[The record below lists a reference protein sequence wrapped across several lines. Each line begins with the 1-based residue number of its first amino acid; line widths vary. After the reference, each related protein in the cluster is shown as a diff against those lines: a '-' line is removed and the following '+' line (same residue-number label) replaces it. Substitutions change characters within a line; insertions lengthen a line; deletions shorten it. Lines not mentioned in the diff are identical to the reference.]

1 MSNGQH
7 SSMFLCNGESL
18 PDDMDGVPGTAL
30 DYRPQIGNANVRLG
44 LPDFVQSVYH
54 LPDRFLDLL
63 EIAAY
68 VFAGD
73 RLTLRGSK
81 NTVEYHSW
89 ARNLHYVMR
98 VRDHA
103 FWSRSDVQDALRAA
117 LLFMTGDQSYDFT
130 FQPGHS
136 TPPADLFDSEVF
148 QVESADS
155 LSVMLFS
162 GGLDSL
168 AGAVQRLEET
178 NDRVCLVSHQSSQP
192 SIVRTQD
199 SLVKALQ
206 GEYPGRVHHYRFRTN
221 LRRIRAKEETQRTRS
236 FLYGSI
242 AFAIAHT
249 FGRDRVF
256 VYENGITS
264 LNFTRLKVDWMYKV
278 GIYLRVRKACFVE
291 GMSVREAARVFGLHR
306 DTVRKMLEYSVP
318 PGYRRQRPARRP
330 KLDPYKGVM
339 DQILEQDLTSPK
351 KQRHTAKR
359 IYERLRDEHGFPG
372 KYTIVKDYV
381 RERRS
386 HTREMFLPLSRP
398 PGHAQCDY
406 GEARVIIGGVE
417 RKAHYFALDIPHSDG
432 CYVKAYPAE
441 TTESF
446 CDGHVSAFAFLGGVP
461 QSILYDNTTLAV
473 ARILGDGHRQ
483 RTRVFS
489 ELQSHYLFEDR
500 FGRPG
505 KGNDKGKVEGLVGY
519 VHRNFLVPIPSF
531 ESFDALNAHLEQHCL
546 RRFEDRLRGHN
557 ETIEERL
564 ERDLEKLL
572 PLPAVPYDASDKH
585 ATRVSSLSLVRYRT
599 NDYSVP
605 VAYGHRDVLVR
616 GYVHE
621 VVISCGAEVIARHR
635 RSYDRDDFVFDPL
648 HYLPLLEKKTRALD
662 QAAPLVGWELPE
674 EFGVLRR
681 LLESRMGKRGK
692 REFVQVLRLM
702 ENFQPEEVHD
712 AVRDAIR
719 LGAVSFDAVKHLVL
733 CRIEGRPP
741 RLDMELYPYLPR
753 TNVATTSTRDY
764 MALLAGSRS

>member
-7 SSMFLCNGESL
+7 RSMFLCNGESL

-264 LNFTRLKVDWMYKV
+264 LNFTRRDDLLNARASRTTHPQTLGRLAQLFSIIAERPISMETPFLWKTKSDVVDVLIASGFGHLIPSSVSCSHTFKSETNATHCGECFQCIDRRIGAYGAQAEKHDHSGLYANDIIGKTISNAESKTTVVDYLRQAGNFANWNVDYFYRQTLDDLQHLNGWVPNCDDEMVLVGEVWSLCSRHGNQVGQALRRMRDLHESVFAPLAQDSLLKVVSDREF
-278 GIYLRVRKACFVE
+278 LRAPIERLVTSIENRLESALPKSFRSVRPVNEADLNDKIEGLLDTWRDDLQREHPSVPFARAGVVPDFSIERGHLLIEGKYIRGKTTPSRVTE
-291 GMSVREAARVFGLHR
+291 GMAA
-306 DTVRKMLEYSVP
+306 
-318 PGYRRQRPARRP
+318 
-330 KLDPYKGVM
+330 
-339 DQILEQDLTSPK
+339 DLTKYP
-351 KQRHTAKR
+351 QEAHVLFVVYDPDAAIVDRAK
-359 IYERLRDEHGFPG
+359 LKRDF
-372 KYTIVKDYV
+372 
-381 RERRS
+381 
-386 HTREMFLPLSRP
+386 
-398 PGHAQCDY
+398 
-406 GEARVIIGGVE
+406 
-417 RKAHYFALDIPHSDG
+417 
-432 CYVKAYPAE
+432 
-441 TTESF
+441 
-446 CDGHVSAFAFLGGVP
+446 
-461 QSILYDNTTLAV
+461 
-473 ARILGDGHRQ
+473 
-483 RTRVFS
+483 
-489 ELQSHYLFEDR
+489 
-500 FGRPG
+500 
-505 KGNDKGKVEGLVGY
+505 
-519 VHRNFLVPIPSF
+519 
-531 ESFDALNAHLEQHCL
+531 
-546 RRFEDRLRGHN
+546 
-557 ETIEERL
+557 
-564 ERDLEKLL
+564 
-572 PLPAVPYDASDKH
+572 
-585 ATRVSSLSLVRYRT
+585 
-599 NDYSVP
+599 
-605 VAYGHRDVLVR
+605 
-616 GYVHE
+616 
-621 VVISCGAEVIARHR
+621 
-635 RSYDRDDFVFDPL
+635 
-648 HYLPLLEKKTRALD
+648 
-662 QAAPLVGWELPE
+662 
-674 EFGVLRR
+674 
-681 LLESRMGKRGK
+681 
-692 REFVQVLRLM
+692 
-702 ENFQPEEVHD
+702 
-712 AVRDAIR
+712 
-719 LGAVSFDAVKHLVL
+719 
-733 CRIEGRPP
+733 EGRG
-741 RLDMELYPYLPR
+741 RCTICVLP
-753 TNVATTSTRDY
+753 
-764 MALLAGSRS
+764 

>member
-1 MSNGQH
+1 MSNGQRR
-7 SSMFLCNGESL
+7 SMFLCNGESL

-192 SIVRTQD
+192 SIVRTQG

-264 LNFTRLKVDWMYKV
+264 LNFTRRDDLLNARASRTTHPQTLGRLAQLFSIIAERPISMETPFLWKTKSDVVDVLIASGFGHLIPSSVSCSHTFKSETNATHCGECFQCIDRRIGAYGAQAEKHDHSGLYANDIIGKAISNAESKTTVVDYLRQAGNFANWNVDYFYRQTLDDLQHLNGWVPNCDDEMVLVGEVWSLCSRHGNQVGQALRRMRDLHESVFAPLAQDSLLKVVSDREF
-278 GIYLRVRKACFVE
+278 LRAPIERLVTSIENRLESALPKSFRSVRPVNEADLNDKIEGLLDTWRDDLQREHPSVPFARAGVVPDFSIERGHLLIEGKYIRGKTTPSRVTE
-291 GMSVREAARVFGLHR
+291 GMAA
-306 DTVRKMLEYSVP
+306 
-318 PGYRRQRPARRP
+318 
-330 KLDPYKGVM
+330 
-339 DQILEQDLTSPK
+339 DLTKYP
-351 KQRHTAKR
+351 QEAHVLFVVYDPDAAIVDRAK
-359 IYERLRDEHGFPG
+359 LKRDF
-372 KYTIVKDYV
+372 
-381 RERRS
+381 
-386 HTREMFLPLSRP
+386 
-398 PGHAQCDY
+398 
-406 GEARVIIGGVE
+406 
-417 RKAHYFALDIPHSDG
+417 
-432 CYVKAYPAE
+432 
-441 TTESF
+441 
-446 CDGHVSAFAFLGGVP
+446 
-461 QSILYDNTTLAV
+461 
-473 ARILGDGHRQ
+473 
-483 RTRVFS
+483 
-489 ELQSHYLFEDR
+489 
-500 FGRPG
+500 
-505 KGNDKGKVEGLVGY
+505 
-519 VHRNFLVPIPSF
+519 
-531 ESFDALNAHLEQHCL
+531 
-546 RRFEDRLRGHN
+546 
-557 ETIEERL
+557 
-564 ERDLEKLL
+564 
-572 PLPAVPYDASDKH
+572 
-585 ATRVSSLSLVRYRT
+585 
-599 NDYSVP
+599 
-605 VAYGHRDVLVR
+605 
-616 GYVHE
+616 
-621 VVISCGAEVIARHR
+621 
-635 RSYDRDDFVFDPL
+635 
-648 HYLPLLEKKTRALD
+648 
-662 QAAPLVGWELPE
+662 
-674 EFGVLRR
+674 
-681 LLESRMGKRGK
+681 
-692 REFVQVLRLM
+692 
-702 ENFQPEEVHD
+702 
-712 AVRDAIR
+712 
-719 LGAVSFDAVKHLVL
+719 
-733 CRIEGRPP
+733 EGRG
-741 RLDMELYPYLPR
+741 RCTICVLP
-753 TNVATTSTRDY
+753 
-764 MALLAGSRS
+764 

>member
-7 SSMFLCNGESL
+7 RSMFLCNGESL

-68 VFAGD
+68 VFASD

-148 QVESADS
+148 QVEAADS

-199 SLVKALQ
+199 SLVKALR

-264 LNFTRLKVDWMYKV
+264 LNFTRRDDLLNARASRTTHPQTLGRLAQLFSIIAERPISMETPFLWKTKSDVVDVLIASGFGHLIPSSVSCSHTFKSETNATHCGECFQCIDRRIGAYGAQAEKHDHSGLYANDIIGKTISNAESKTTVVDYLRQAGNFANWNVDYFYRQTLDDLQHLNGWVPNCDDEMVLVGEVWSLCSRHGNQVGQALRRMRDLHESVFAPLAQDSLLKVVSDREFLRAPIERLVTSIENRLESALPKSFRSV
-278 GIYLRVRKACFVE
+278 RPVNEADLNDKIEGILDTWRDDLQREHPSVPFARAGVVPDFSIERGHLLIEGKYIRGKTTPSRVTE
-291 GMSVREAARVFGLHR
+291 GMAA
-306 DTVRKMLEYSVP
+306 
-318 PGYRRQRPARRP
+318 
-330 KLDPYKGVM
+330 
-339 DQILEQDLTSPK
+339 DLTKYP
-351 KQRHTAKR
+351 QEAHVLFVVYDPDAAIVDRAK
-359 IYERLRDEHGFPG
+359 LKRDF
-372 KYTIVKDYV
+372 
-381 RERRS
+381 
-386 HTREMFLPLSRP
+386 
-398 PGHAQCDY
+398 
-406 GEARVIIGGVE
+406 
-417 RKAHYFALDIPHSDG
+417 
-432 CYVKAYPAE
+432 
-441 TTESF
+441 
-446 CDGHVSAFAFLGGVP
+446 
-461 QSILYDNTTLAV
+461 
-473 ARILGDGHRQ
+473 
-483 RTRVFS
+483 
-489 ELQSHYLFEDR
+489 
-500 FGRPG
+500 
-505 KGNDKGKVEGLVGY
+505 
-519 VHRNFLVPIPSF
+519 
-531 ESFDALNAHLEQHCL
+531 
-546 RRFEDRLRGHN
+546 
-557 ETIEERL
+557 
-564 ERDLEKLL
+564 
-572 PLPAVPYDASDKH
+572 
-585 ATRVSSLSLVRYRT
+585 
-599 NDYSVP
+599 
-605 VAYGHRDVLVR
+605 
-616 GYVHE
+616 
-621 VVISCGAEVIARHR
+621 
-635 RSYDRDDFVFDPL
+635 
-648 HYLPLLEKKTRALD
+648 
-662 QAAPLVGWELPE
+662 
-674 EFGVLRR
+674 
-681 LLESRMGKRGK
+681 
-692 REFVQVLRLM
+692 
-702 ENFQPEEVHD
+702 
-712 AVRDAIR
+712 
-719 LGAVSFDAVKHLVL
+719 
-733 CRIEGRPP
+733 EGRG
-741 RLDMELYPYLPR
+741 RCTICVLP
-753 TNVATTSTRDY
+753 
-764 MALLAGSRS
+764 

>member
-7 SSMFLCNGESL
+7 RSMFLCNGESL

-148 QVESADS
+148 QVEAAGS
-155 LSVMLFS
+155 LSIMLFS

-264 LNFTRLKVDWMYKV
+264 LNFTRRDDLLNARASRTTHPQTLGRLAQLFSIIAERPISMETPFLWKTKSDVVDVLIASGFGHLIPSSVSCSHTFKSEINATHCGECFQCIDRRIGAYGAQAEKHDHSGLYANDIIGKTISNAESKTTVVDYLRQAGNFANWNVDYFYRQTLDDLQHLNGWVPNCDDEMVLVGEVWSLCSRHGNQVGQALRRMRDLHESVFAPLAQDSLLKVVSDREFLRAPIERLVTSIENRLESALPKSFRSV
-278 GIYLRVRKACFVE
+278 RPVNEADLNDKIEGILDTWRDDLQREHPSVPFARAGVVPDFSIERGHLLIEGKYIRSKTTPSRVTE
-291 GMSVREAARVFGLHR
+291 GMAA
-306 DTVRKMLEYSVP
+306 
-318 PGYRRQRPARRP
+318 
-330 KLDPYKGVM
+330 
-339 DQILEQDLTSPK
+339 DLT
-351 KQRHTAKR
+351 
-359 IYERLRDEHGFPG
+359 
-372 KYTIVKDYV
+372 KYPQEAHVLFVVYRGPTL
-381 RERRS
+381 
-386 HTREMFLPLSRP
+386 TQLSW
-398 PGHAQCDY
+398 
-406 GEARVIIGGVE
+406 
-417 RKAHYFALDIPHSDG
+417 
-432 CYVKAYPAE
+432 
-441 TTESF
+441 TE
-446 CDGHVSAFAFLGGVP
+446 
-461 QSILYDNTTLAV
+461 
-473 ARILGDGHRQ
+473 
-483 RTRVFS
+483 
-489 ELQSHYLFEDR
+489 
-500 FGRPG
+500 
-505 KGNDKGKVEGLVGY
+505 
-519 VHRNFLVPIPSF
+519 PS
-531 ESFDALNAHLEQHCL
+531 
-546 RRFEDRLRGHN
+546 
-557 ETIEERL
+557 
-564 ERDLEKLL
+564 
-572 PLPAVPYDASDKH
+572 
-585 ATRVSSLSLVRYRT
+585 
-599 NDYSVP
+599 
-605 VAYGHRDVLVR
+605 
-616 GYVHE
+616 
-621 VVISCGAEVIARHR
+621 
-635 RSYDRDDFVFDPL
+635 
-648 HYLPLLEKKTRALD
+648 
-662 QAAPLVGWELPE
+662 
-674 EFGVLRR
+674 
-681 LLESRMGKRGK
+681 
-692 REFVQVLRLM
+692 
-702 ENFQPEEVHD
+702 
-712 AVRDAIR
+712 
-719 LGAVSFDAVKHLVL
+719 
-733 CRIEGRPP
+733 
-741 RLDMELYPYLPR
+741 
-753 TNVATTSTRDY
+753 
-764 MALLAGSRS
+764 

>member
-7 SSMFLCNGESL
+7 RSMFLCNGESL

-148 QVESADS
+148 QVEAADS

-199 SLVKALQ
+199 SLVKALR

-264 LNFTRLKVDWMYKV
+264 LNFTRRDDLLNARASRTTHPQTLGRLAQLFSIIAERPISMETPFLWKTKSDVVDVLIASGFGHLIPSSVSCSHTFKSETNATHCGECFQCIDRRIGAYGAQAEKHDHSGLYANDIIGKTISNAESKTTVVDYLRQAGNFANWNVDYFYRQTLDDLQHLNGWVPNCDDEMVLVGEVWSLCSRHGNQVGQALRRMRDLHESVFAPLAQDSLLKVVSDREFLRAPIERLVTSIENRLESALPKSFRSIRPV
-278 GIYLRVRKACFVE
+278 NEADLNDKIEGILDTWRDDLQREHPSVPFARAGVVPDFSIERGHLLIEGKYIRGKTTPSRVTE
-291 GMSVREAARVFGLHR
+291 GMAA
-306 DTVRKMLEYSVP
+306 
-318 PGYRRQRPARRP
+318 
-330 KLDPYKGVM
+330 
-339 DQILEQDLTSPK
+339 DLTKYP
-351 KQRHTAKR
+351 QEAHVLFVVYDPDAAIVDRAK
-359 IYERLRDEHGFPG
+359 LKRDF
-372 KYTIVKDYV
+372 
-381 RERRS
+381 
-386 HTREMFLPLSRP
+386 
-398 PGHAQCDY
+398 
-406 GEARVIIGGVE
+406 
-417 RKAHYFALDIPHSDG
+417 
-432 CYVKAYPAE
+432 
-441 TTESF
+441 
-446 CDGHVSAFAFLGGVP
+446 
-461 QSILYDNTTLAV
+461 
-473 ARILGDGHRQ
+473 
-483 RTRVFS
+483 
-489 ELQSHYLFEDR
+489 
-500 FGRPG
+500 
-505 KGNDKGKVEGLVGY
+505 
-519 VHRNFLVPIPSF
+519 
-531 ESFDALNAHLEQHCL
+531 
-546 RRFEDRLRGHN
+546 
-557 ETIEERL
+557 
-564 ERDLEKLL
+564 
-572 PLPAVPYDASDKH
+572 
-585 ATRVSSLSLVRYRT
+585 
-599 NDYSVP
+599 
-605 VAYGHRDVLVR
+605 
-616 GYVHE
+616 
-621 VVISCGAEVIARHR
+621 
-635 RSYDRDDFVFDPL
+635 
-648 HYLPLLEKKTRALD
+648 
-662 QAAPLVGWELPE
+662 
-674 EFGVLRR
+674 
-681 LLESRMGKRGK
+681 
-692 REFVQVLRLM
+692 
-702 ENFQPEEVHD
+702 
-712 AVRDAIR
+712 
-719 LGAVSFDAVKHLVL
+719 
-733 CRIEGRPP
+733 EGRG
-741 RLDMELYPYLPR
+741 RCTICVLP
-753 TNVATTSTRDY
+753 
-764 MALLAGSRS
+764 

>member
-7 SSMFLCNGESL
+7 RSMFLCNGESL

-81 NTVEYHSW
+81 NAVEYHSW
-89 ARNLHYVMR
+89 ARNLHYVIR

-103 FWSRSDVQDALRAA
+103 FWSRTDVQDALRAA

-148 QVESADS
+148 QVEAADS

-264 LNFTRLKVDWMYKV
+264 LNFTRRDDLLNARASRTTHPQTLGRLAQLFSIIAERPISMETPFLWKTKSDVVDVLIASGFGHLIPSSVSCSHTFKSETNATHCGECFQCIDRRIGAYGAQAEKHDHSGLYANDIIGKAISNAESKTTVVDYLRQAGNFANWNVDYFYRQTLDDLQHLNGWLPNCDDEMVLVGEVWSLCSRHGNQVGQALRRMRDLHESVFAPLAQDSLLKVVSDREF
-278 GIYLRVRKACFVE
+278 LRAPIERLVTSIENRLESALPKSFRSVRPVNEADLNDKIEGLLDTWRDDLQREHPSVPFARAGVVPDFSIERGHLLIEGKYIRGKTTPSRVTE
-291 GMSVREAARVFGLHR
+291 GMAA
-306 DTVRKMLEYSVP
+306 
-318 PGYRRQRPARRP
+318 
-330 KLDPYKGVM
+330 
-339 DQILEQDLTSPK
+339 DLTKYP
-351 KQRHTAKR
+351 QEAHVLFVVYDPDAAIVDRAK
-359 IYERLRDEHGFPG
+359 LKRDF
-372 KYTIVKDYV
+372 
-381 RERRS
+381 
-386 HTREMFLPLSRP
+386 
-398 PGHAQCDY
+398 
-406 GEARVIIGGVE
+406 
-417 RKAHYFALDIPHSDG
+417 
-432 CYVKAYPAE
+432 
-441 TTESF
+441 
-446 CDGHVSAFAFLGGVP
+446 
-461 QSILYDNTTLAV
+461 
-473 ARILGDGHRQ
+473 
-483 RTRVFS
+483 
-489 ELQSHYLFEDR
+489 
-500 FGRPG
+500 
-505 KGNDKGKVEGLVGY
+505 
-519 VHRNFLVPIPSF
+519 
-531 ESFDALNAHLEQHCL
+531 
-546 RRFEDRLRGHN
+546 
-557 ETIEERL
+557 
-564 ERDLEKLL
+564 
-572 PLPAVPYDASDKH
+572 
-585 ATRVSSLSLVRYRT
+585 
-599 NDYSVP
+599 
-605 VAYGHRDVLVR
+605 
-616 GYVHE
+616 
-621 VVISCGAEVIARHR
+621 
-635 RSYDRDDFVFDPL
+635 
-648 HYLPLLEKKTRALD
+648 
-662 QAAPLVGWELPE
+662 
-674 EFGVLRR
+674 
-681 LLESRMGKRGK
+681 
-692 REFVQVLRLM
+692 
-702 ENFQPEEVHD
+702 
-712 AVRDAIR
+712 
-719 LGAVSFDAVKHLVL
+719 
-733 CRIEGRPP
+733 EGRG
-741 RLDMELYPYLPR
+741 RCTICVLP
-753 TNVATTSTRDY
+753 
-764 MALLAGSRS
+764 